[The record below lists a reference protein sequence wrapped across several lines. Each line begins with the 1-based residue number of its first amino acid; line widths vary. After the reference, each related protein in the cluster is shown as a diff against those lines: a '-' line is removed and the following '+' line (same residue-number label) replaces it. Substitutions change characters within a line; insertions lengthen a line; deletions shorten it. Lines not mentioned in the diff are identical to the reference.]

1 MNPWKHMEREMDILR
16 VEDALGSLGF
26 YQSLLQKGLTSGD
39 SIPENEKQRFYESYM
54 KGRVVPHLV
63 APCYSRTVSKEVV
76 RQFNTLFQSARETVA
91 AIIDDDST
99 NDDLRSKWKSG
110 DFSPGDDYVSEQLL
124 KECVFWYRARQLRMN
139 RSDLT
144 HPEVFSTVK
153 GELKYLMEDMKKF
166 IDAVVGSSMLSFATF
181 LEEHGY
187 RPIDANAVNLN
198 IVLFTRSSASSSGPQ
213 KKTLNKCETT
223 TTSSQ
228 SGRRARRPPPLT
240 PPTCEGDKHGTV
252 HTDH

>member
-1 MNPWKHMEREMDILR
+1 MDILR

-39 SIPENEKQRFYESYM
+39 SIPENETQRFYESYM

-110 DFSPGDDYVSEQLL
+110 DFSPGEDYVSEQLL

-198 IVLFTRSSASSSGPQ
+198 IVTLHTKLGIIVGPPEEDAEQMRDNDNIIAKREKGKTPSSFDPSYM
-213 KKTLNKCETT
+213 
-223 TTSSQ
+223 
-228 SGRRARRPPPLT
+228 
-240 PPTCEGDKHGTV
+240 
-252 HTDH
+252 

>member
-1 MNPWKHMEREMDILR
+1 MEREMDILR

-110 DFSPGDDYVSEQLL
+110 DFSPGEDYVSEQLL

-139 RSDLT
+139 RSDIT

-198 IVLFTRSSASSSGPQ
+198 IVTLHTKLGIIVGPPEEDAEQMRDNDNIIAKREKGKTPSSFDPSYM
-213 KKTLNKCETT
+213 
-223 TTSSQ
+223 
-228 SGRRARRPPPLT
+228 
-240 PPTCEGDKHGTV
+240 
-252 HTDH
+252 

>member
-39 SIPENEKQRFYESYM
+39 SIPENETQRFYESYM

-198 IVLFTRSSASSSGPQ
+198 IVTLHTKLGIIVGPPEEDAEQMRDNDNIIAKREKGKTPSSFDPSYM
-213 KKTLNKCETT
+213 
-223 TTSSQ
+223 
-228 SGRRARRPPPLT
+228 
-240 PPTCEGDKHGTV
+240 
-252 HTDH
+252 

>member
-1 MNPWKHMEREMDILR
+1 MEREMDILR

-39 SIPENEKQRFYESYM
+39 SIPENETQRFYESYM

-110 DFSPGDDYVSEQLL
+110 DFSPGEDYVSEQLL

-198 IVLFTRSSASSSGPQ
+198 IVTLHTKLGIIVGPPEEDAEQMRDNDNIIAKREKGKTPSSFDPSYM
-213 KKTLNKCETT
+213 
-223 TTSSQ
+223 
-228 SGRRARRPPPLT
+228 
-240 PPTCEGDKHGTV
+240 
-252 HTDH
+252 

>member
-39 SIPENEKQRFYESYM
+39 SIPENETQRFYESYM

-166 IDAVVGSSMLSFATF
+166 IDSVVGSSMLSFATF

-198 IVLFTRSSASSSGPQ
+198 IVTLHTKLGIIVGPPEEDAEQIRDNDNIIAKREKGKTPSSFDPSYM
-213 KKTLNKCETT
+213 
-223 TTSSQ
+223 
-228 SGRRARRPPPLT
+228 
-240 PPTCEGDKHGTV
+240 
-252 HTDH
+252 

>member
-1 MNPWKHMEREMDILR
+1 MEREMDILR

-63 APCYSRTVSKEVV
+63 APCYSRTVSRRSSGSSTHCFNRPARLSPQSLTMI
-76 RQFNTLFQSARETVA
+76 RQMMT
-91 AIIDDDST
+91 
-99 NDDLRSKWKSG
+99 RSKWKSG

-153 GELKYLMEDMKKF
+153 GELKYIMEDMKKF
-166 IDAVVGSSMLSFATF
+166 IDAVVGSSMLSFTTF

-187 RPIDANAVNLN
+187 RPDDANAVNLN
-198 IVLFTRSSASSSGPQ
+198 IVTLHTKLGIIVGPPEEDAEQ
-213 KKTLNKCETT
+213 MQTT

-228 SGRRARRPPPLT
+228 SGRRAKAPSSFDPSYM
-240 PPTCEGDKHGTV
+240 
-252 HTDH
+252 

>member
-1 MNPWKHMEREMDILR
+1 MEREMDILR

-39 SIPENEKQRFYESYM
+39 SIPENETQRFYESYM

-110 DFSPGDDYVSEQLL
+110 DFSPGEDYVSEQLL

-198 IVLFTRSSASSSGPQ
+198 IVTLHTKLGIIVGPPEEDAAQMRDNDNIIAKREKGKTPSSFDPSYM
-213 KKTLNKCETT
+213 
-223 TTSSQ
+223 
-228 SGRRARRPPPLT
+228 
-240 PPTCEGDKHGTV
+240 
-252 HTDH
+252 

>member
-1 MNPWKHMEREMDILR
+1 MNPWKHMERDMDILR

-26 YQSLLQKGLTSGD
+26 YQSLLQKGLKSGD

-166 IDAVVGSSMLSFATF
+166 IDSVVGSSMLSFATF

-198 IVLFTRSSASSSGPQ
+198 IVTLHTKLGIIVGPPEEDAEQIRDNDNIIAKREKGKTPSSFDPSYM
-213 KKTLNKCETT
+213 
-223 TTSSQ
+223 
-228 SGRRARRPPPLT
+228 
-240 PPTCEGDKHGTV
+240 
-252 HTDH
+252 

>member
-110 DFSPGDDYVSEQLL
+110 DFSPGEDYVSEQLL

-139 RSDLT
+139 RSDIT

-198 IVLFTRSSASSSGPQ
+198 IVTLHTKLGIIVGPPEEDAEQMRDNDNIIAKREKGKTPSSFDPSYM
-213 KKTLNKCETT
+213 
-223 TTSSQ
+223 
-228 SGRRARRPPPLT
+228 
-240 PPTCEGDKHGTV
+240 
-252 HTDH
+252 

>member
-39 SIPENEKQRFYESYM
+39 SIPENETQRFYESYM

-110 DFSPGDDYVSEQLL
+110 DFSPGEDYVSEQLL

-198 IVLFTRSSASSSGPQ
+198 IVTLHTKLGIIVGPPEEDAEQMRDNDNIIAKREKGKTPSSFDPSYM
-213 KKTLNKCETT
+213 
-223 TTSSQ
+223 
-228 SGRRARRPPPLT
+228 
-240 PPTCEGDKHGTV
+240 
-252 HTDH
+252 

>member
-39 SIPENEKQRFYESYM
+39 SIPKNETQRFYESYM

-110 DFSPGDDYVSEQLL
+110 DFSPGEDYVSEQLL

-198 IVLFTRSSASSSGPQ
+198 IVTLHTKLGIIVGPPEEDAEQMRDNDNIIAKREKGKTPSSFDPSYM
-213 KKTLNKCETT
+213 
-223 TTSSQ
+223 
-228 SGRRARRPPPLT
+228 
-240 PPTCEGDKHGTV
+240 
-252 HTDH
+252 

>member
-1 MNPWKHMEREMDILR
+1 MEREMDILR

-39 SIPENEKQRFYESYM
+39 SIPENETQRFYESYM

-166 IDAVVGSSMLSFATF
+166 IDSVVGSSMLSFATF

-198 IVLFTRSSASSSGPQ
+198 IVTLHTKLGIIVGPPEEDAEQIRDNDNIIAKREKGKTPSSFDPSYM
-213 KKTLNKCETT
+213 
-223 TTSSQ
+223 
-228 SGRRARRPPPLT
+228 
-240 PPTCEGDKHGTV
+240 
-252 HTDH
+252 

>member
-124 KECVFWYRARQLRMN
+124 KECVFWYRARQQRMN

-144 HPEVFSTVK
+144 HPEVYSTVK

-198 IVLFTRSSASSSGPQ
+198 IVTLHTKLGIIVGPPEEDAEQMRDNDNIIAKREKGKTPSSFDPSYM
-213 KKTLNKCETT
+213 
-223 TTSSQ
+223 
-228 SGRRARRPPPLT
+228 
-240 PPTCEGDKHGTV
+240 
-252 HTDH
+252 

>member
-198 IVLFTRSSASSSGPQ
+198 IVTLHTKLGIIVGPPEEDAEQMRDNDNIIAKREKGKAPSSFDPSYM
-213 KKTLNKCETT
+213 
-223 TTSSQ
+223 
-228 SGRRARRPPPLT
+228 
-240 PPTCEGDKHGTV
+240 
-252 HTDH
+252 